1 MNTIECKLIKTHM
14 KNTRNQNL
22 YSTIKY
28 YKCSLFHNKFGKC
41 IHYAKHQLIV
51 FDTIASEL
59 HVPYHILYINSYLL
73 YTKIFGKNINF
84 L

>member
-1 MNTIECKLIKTHM
+1 M

-28 YKCSLFHNKFGKC
+28 YKCSLFHKKFGKC

-51 FDTIASEL
+51 FDTIASDYTYYTIYYTSTL
-59 HVPYHILYINSYLL
+59 IYCTQKYLAKIL
-73 YTKIFGKNINF
+73 IFYS
-84 L
+84 